1 MLRSCAWDWVPLVL
15 SVESAT
21 LALTLL
27 RCSVIRTSMIVK
39 LNIGVTAT
47 ATVTRTTSVYTIVV
61 ESIRVAGTLPLVL
74 M

>member
-1 MLRSCAWDWVPLVL
+1 M